1 MMSMGETGRALRA
14 GLFGL
19 GACLAA
25 WNARADVLDDI
36 LRAAGGGEV
45 CYSRTYSTDHLARH
59 PDQRVTR
66 MSLILTRGASRSEPA
81 SFRIFVTVRG
91 EREVWSASGECRR
104 RGGIVC
110 DVECD
115 GGGFAIGATS
125 TTEALQIALDSPHG
139 RISMNGCDG
148 GERDLA
154 AGRDDR
160 RFRLDRAPGQVCAAI
175 AAATPGN

>member
-1 MMSMGETGRALRA
+1 MGEGGSGRAVRSWLLA
-14 GLFGL
+14 L
-19 GACLAA
+19 ATCLAA
-25 WNARADVLDDI
+25 AGARADVLDDV
-36 LRAAGGGEV
+36 LRSGGGTEV
-45 CYSRTYSTDHLARH
+45 CYSRTYSADHLARH

-91 EREVWSASGECRR
+91 DREVWSASGECRR

-115 GGGFAIGATS
+115 GGGFAIGAAS

-148 GERDLA
+148 GEREVE

-160 RFRLDRAPGQVCAAI
+160 RFRLDRAPGRVCAAI
-175 AAATPGN
+175 AGATSGN

>member
-1 MMSMGETGRALRA
+1 MMGMGSTGRVLRS
-14 GLFGL
+14 GFFGL
-19 GACLAA
+19 AACLAA
-25 WNARADVLDDI
+25 GGARADFLDDA
-36 LRAAGGGEV
+36 LRSGGGEV
-45 CYSRTYSTDHLARH
+45 CYSRTYSADHLARH

-91 EREVWSASGECRR
+91 DREVWSAGGECRR

-175 AAATPGN
+175 AAATSGN